1 MSLLPPIAMTPKARI
16 PSLRACVFTQE
27 SAGASAT
34 KVGAGS
40 GHCSASKGARFIAS
54 ASRSVGCI
62 QTAKARSRASE
73 QGRRRMTSGA
83 SPWQMAT
90 VASGR
95 RLIRSA
101 VVVGER
107 GPGQGGDPP
116 VAAKHVRQTL
126 LAVHALFARPLVG
139 GAAGVFERAVA
150 CSGMAKERSY

>member
-1 MSLLPPIAMTPKARI
+1 
-16 PSLRACVFTQE
+16 
-27 SAGASAT
+27 
-34 KVGAGS
+34 
-40 GHCSASKGARFIAS
+40 
-54 ASRSVGCI
+54 
-62 QTAKARSRASE
+62 
-73 QGRRRMTSGA
+73 
-83 SPWQMAT
+83 MAT

-95 RLIRSA
+95 TLIRSA